1 MRAPLKR
8 LLAGCL
14 ALGLMAAPG
23 LASADDTVPVP
34 PAKAAAKPKPK
45 PMVKAKATAKKAA
58 KPTGAGTLLLPQP
71 EPMDAGLAATKP
83 KVGVSTSRSTS
94 TSPTSS
100 PSQINTPQRNVDLAT
115 SATAKVAVEVETP
128 HIATTPLPPS
138 RPLELVKL
146 DRAGQTSPTE
156 DDLQTASI
164 PVSGPLGVRVSA
176 EMLTRPGLGTGDS
189 VDTLISKHAQRYG
202 LPESLL
208 RRVVK
213 RESGGN
219 PHLRHGPYLG
229 LMQMR
234 LDTARGMGYN
244 GGAEGLLDAN
254 TSLTYGAAYLANAW
268 RVSGGNPDRAVSL
281 YSGGY
286 YYEAKRKGM
295 LPRLIKGVPAK

>member
-1 MRAPLKR
+1 MKAPLKR

-14 ALGLMAAPG
+14 ALGLMATPG

-34 PAKAAAKPKPK
+34 PAKAAAKPKAK
-45 PMVKAKATAKKAA
+45 PVVKAKATAKKAA
-58 KPTGAGTLLLPQP
+58 KPTGAGSLLLPQP
-71 EPMDAGLAATKP
+71 EPMDAGLAATPAAAKP
-83 KVGVSTSRSTS
+83 TAARSAAAR
-94 TSPTSS
+94 P
-100 PSQINTPQRNVDLAT
+100 PAT
-115 SATAKVAVEVETP
+115 KPSATAMPVAADASPASQGSSV
-128 HIATTPLPPS
+128 AATPLPPS

-146 DRAGQTSPTE
+146 DRAGQTSSTE

-176 EMLTRPGLGTGDS
+176 ETLTRQGPGTGDS
-189 VDTLISKHAQRYG
+189 VDALISKHAQRYG

-244 GGAEGLLDAN
+244 GGAEGLLDAD

-295 LPRLIKGVPAK
+295 LPRLIKGVPAN

>member
-1 MRAPLKR
+1 
-8 LLAGCL
+8 
-14 ALGLMAAPG
+14 
-23 LASADDTVPVP
+23 
-34 PAKAAAKPKPK
+34 
-45 PMVKAKATAKKAA
+45 
-58 KPTGAGTLLLPQP
+58 
-71 EPMDAGLAATKP
+71 
-83 KVGVSTSRSTS
+83 
-94 TSPTSS
+94 
-100 PSQINTPQRNVDLAT
+100 
-115 SATAKVAVEVETP
+115 
-128 HIATTPLPPS
+128 
-138 RPLELVKL
+138 
-146 DRAGQTSPTE
+146 
-156 DDLQTASI
+156 
-164 PVSGPLGVRVSA
+164 
-176 EMLTRPGLGTGDS
+176 MLTRPGLGTGDS

>member
-1 MRAPLKR
+1 MKAPLKR
-8 LLAGCL
+8 LLVGCV

-34 PAKAAAKPKPK
+34 PAKAAAKPKAK
-45 PMVKAKATAKKAA
+45 PLLRAKATATKAA
-58 KPTGAGTLLLPQP
+58 KPAGAGTLLLPQP
-71 EPMDAGLAATKP
+71 EPMDAGLAATPTAAKSAAGKP
-83 KVGVSTSRSTS
+83 FAAK
-94 TSPTSS
+94 P
-100 PSQINTPQRNVDLAT
+100 PAT
-115 SATAKVAVEVETP
+115 KPSATTMPVAADASPASSGSSV
-128 HIATTPLPPS
+128 AATPLPPS

-146 DRAGQTSPTE
+146 DRAGQMSPTE

-176 EMLTRPGLGTGDS
+176 ETLTRQGPGTGDP
-189 VDTLISKHAQRYG
+189 VDALISKHAQRYG

-244 GGAEGLLDAN
+244 GGAEGLLDAD